1 MKSYTRKEARRYA
14 SDCRA
19 YLESVPAY
27 RGKVEAMLLRQAAS
41 HARQGNIEIARAY
54 RLESR
59 IAARQSEFA

>member
-1 MKSYTRKEARRYA
+1 MKCYTRKEARRYA

-27 RGKVEAMLLRQAAS
+27 RGQVAAMLSRQAAR
-41 HARQGNIEIARAY
+41 HEVQGNIEIARAY